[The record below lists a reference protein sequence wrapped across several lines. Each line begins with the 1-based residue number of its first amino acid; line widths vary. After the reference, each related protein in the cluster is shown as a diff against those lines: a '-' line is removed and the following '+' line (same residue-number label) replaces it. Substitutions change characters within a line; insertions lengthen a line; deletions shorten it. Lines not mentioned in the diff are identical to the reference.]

1 MYTNGHSVDVP
12 LVQWILTEASK
23 HTDHQYYEPNEG
35 KEKYRGKETKG
46 DGEEEG
52 GREGGREERILP
64 SSARI
69 QSSQL
74 QTDVYNLSA
83 MTRVV

>member
-1 MYTNGHSVDVP
+1 MDVP

-23 HTDHQYYEPNEG
+23 HTDHQYYEPNGG
-35 KEKYRGKETKG
+35 KEKYRGKEAKG
-46 DGEEEG
+46 EGEEEG

-64 SSARI
+64 FLARI

-74 QTDVYNLSA
+74 QTDVCNLSA

>member
-1 MYTNGHSVDVP
+1 MDVP

-64 SSARI
+64 SLARI